1 MAGNVVVV
9 DVIENIG
16 CHLCV
21 LMDADRRGCLVL
33 IYEARR
39 PFLLPRVR
47 ALLRMAFILLS
58 LVGDVGLVVESLPDR
73 SV

>member
-1 MAGNVVVV
+1 MIIMV
-9 DVIENIG
+9 DVLAIWWTPG
-16 CHLCV
+16 LKSWV
-21 LMDADRRGCLVL
+21 VL
-33 IYEARR
+33 IYDVRR

-58 LVGDVGLVVESLPDR
+58 LVGDVGLELESLPDR